1 MTLRSYNSFRLT
13 LLIGTVFI
21 CGVAEGMLLPLI
33 SALLD
38 ERGVPPI
45 INGIGTTALYI
56 GMLAA
61 APFMEKP
68 MQRFGYKSFLFTG
81 LMLITVSLF
90 LFPLYINLWFWFI
103 LRLAVGIGDSMLHFA
118 AQTWIT
124 IGSPHEKRGR
134 NIALYGLSFGLG
146 FAVGP
151 LLVRLLVFGL
161 PIPFITGAAACLV
174 FLIPLLL
181 LKNEYPETLSPDSR
195 SEVRWLNRC
204 GQVVFA
210 AWSGLVATFGFG
222 FLEAS
227 LNNSFPIF
235 ALRNGFRLEDISS
248 LLPMFVAGGLLTQ
261 LPIGVIGDRVGRKKL
276 LPLLSLLG
284 AGAFVLAGV
293 FSFSFYGLLFTLSA
307 AGMLIGSLYSMSMS
321 YVSDMLSRSLIPLGN
336 ILMSVCYSFGSMAGP
351 VAGNVLIGL
360 VPQGGLFY
368 GISLILILV
377 ALSST
382 IHQSLRANHNR
393 MDQSGYP
400 VD

>member
-1 MTLRSYNSFRLT
+1 MTPHSYNSFRFT
-13 LLIGTVFI
+13 LLVGTVFI

-33 SALLD
+33 SALLE

-45 INGIGTTALYI
+45 INGIGTTSLYI
-56 GMLAA
+56 GMLVT

-68 MQRFGYKSFLFTG
+68 MQRLGYKSFLFIG
-81 LMLITVSLF
+81 LMLITLSLF

-118 AQTWIT
+118 AQTWII
-124 IGSPHEKRGR
+124 IGSPHGKRGR

-146 FAVGP
+146 FAAGP
-151 LLVRLLVFGL
+151 LLVRLLAFGL
-161 PIPFITGAAACLV
+161 PVPFFAGAAACLV
-174 FLIPLLL
+174 FLMPLLL
-181 LKNEYPETLSPDSR
+181 LKNEYPEAPSPGNH
-195 SEVRWLNRC
+195 EARWLNRC
-204 GQVVFA
+204 GQVVFS

-235 ALRNGFRLEDISS
+235 ALRNGYRLEDISS

-261 LPIGVIGDRVGRKKL
+261 LPIGIIGDRIGRKSL

-284 AGAFVLAGV
+284 AAVFVLTG
-293 FSFSFYGLLFTLSA
+293 FLSFSFYGLLFTLSA

-321 YVSDMLSRSLIPLGN
+321 YVSDMLGRSLIPLGN

-351 VAGNVLIGL
+351 LAGNTLIGL

-368 GISLILILV
+368 GISVMLILV
-377 ALSST
+377 ALSSAV
-382 IHQSLRANHNR
+382 HQFFHTNR
-393 MDQSGYP
+393 KRIEHSGYP
-400 VD
+400 AD